1 VTRKSPGTSFTKK
14 IGPVTYGK
22 GSKTILSSS
31 PTFADPAD
39 DHPRHAAAGTNMAP
53 SNEVTWGLEGT
64 MRDNYAHHE
73 PAMFPEPS
81 STVPN
86 ATQTQQRVLDA
97 VNVPAMLGLNSEID
111 TPHYQPAFDSI
122 PCSDILKFT
131 PAEAGEHTESSAR
144 EQTAPG
150 LQSATPSRTSKKD
163 PDLFASQGSRPNS
176 SVHPK
181 DSPLGNKVL
190 RPGGDTKEQRALPFE
205 VTLSAVPEAHPTA
218 SAKSPY
224 NQKGGPTKTPHQRK
238 SQTDAIPMSDDDLTA
253 IGLSKEQYKPR
264 PSRSRSLKVD
274 EKQPIDY
281 SVRPEKANKVSKRRR
296 TTSAVGDT
304 ETITTP
310 QKIRQICDMGFTPS
324 STKMALKQNN
334 GDVTQT
340 VDWLVSNGGD
350 DELAPQ
356 DTPKT
361 KTMSKENNKNSMMD
375 PEILQNVMRNL
386 EEYRRDDV
394 EAQQNDIQTTATNST
409 ANLPEIANNAPKSLV
424 TDMCSDATPIT
435 SPAKV
440 EVVIHKRTPKPTSVE
455 APGPLDTSS
464 KQLKRRKTA
473 LDTPE
478 SELAIE
484 THAVPEVAPTKKRGR
499 GRPKKAA
506 TNATSTEPAQEAP
519 ELSNEPHADGI
530 LEIIKPN
537 VVSEKS
543 RATSE
548 GIAGPSKAV
557 HSAEPENCET
567 VPTPAPPAKG
577 KPQSTDSQTPERSTK
592 PASDSP
598 LNKGKVP
605 YRVGLSKRARIAPLL
620 RTLKK

>member
-1 VTRKSPGTSFTKK
+1 
-14 IGPVTYGK
+14 
-22 GSKTILSSS
+22 
-31 PTFADPAD
+31 
-39 DHPRHAAAGTNMAP
+39 
-53 SNEVTWGLEGT
+53 LEGT
-64 MRDNYAHHE
+64 MRDNYARHE

-97 VNVPAMLGLNSEID
+97 VNAPAMLGLNSETD
-111 TPHYQPAFDSI
+111 TPRYQPPFDSI

-131 PAEAGEHTESSAR
+131 PAEAGELTESSAR

-150 LQSATPSRTSKKD
+150 LQFATPSRTSIKD
-163 PDLFASQGSRPNS
+163 PDLFASQGSRRNS

-181 DSPLGNKVL
+181 DSPLKYEVL
-190 RPGGDTKEQRALPFE
+190 HPEGETKEQKASPVE
-205 VTLSAVPEAHPTA
+205 VTLSAISEAPPTA

-224 NQKGGPTKTPHQRK
+224 SQKGGSTKTPYQAK
-238 SQTDAIPMSDDDLTA
+238 SQTVAISNSDDDLA
-253 IGLSKEQYKPR
+253 VIGFPKEQYKPR
-264 PSRSRSLKVD
+264 PSRSRSFKVE

-281 SVRPEKANKVSKRRR
+281 SIRPEKANRVSKRRR
-296 TTSAVGDT
+296 TASAVVDT

-324 STKMALKQNN
+324 STKVALKQNN

-361 KTMSKENNKNSMMD
+361 KIMSKENKKIPMMD
-375 PEILQNVMRNL
+375 PETLQNVMQNL

-394 EAQQNDIQTTATNST
+394 EAQQNDIQTTVTNST
-409 ANLPEIANNAPKSLV
+409 TNPPEATNNTPKSLP
-424 TDMCSDATPIT
+424 TDKCTSATPIT

-440 EVVIHKRTPKPTSVE
+440 EVVIHKRTPKTTSVE
-455 APGPLDTSS
+455 VPGPLDTSS

-473 LDTPE
+473 LDPPQ
-478 SELAIE
+478 SEPVIE
-484 THAVPEVAPTKKRGR
+484 TPAVPEVVSAKKRGR

-506 TNATSTEPAQEAP
+506 VSAASTEPAQEAP
-519 ELSNEPHADGI
+519 ELSNEQHSNGVFETI
-530 LEIIKPN
+530 ESN
-537 VVSEKS
+537 VVSGKG

-548 GIAGPSKAV
+548 GIAGPSKEV
-557 HSAEPENCET
+557 HSVEPKNCET
-567 VPTPAPPAKG
+567 EVPMPNPPAKE
-577 KPQSTDSQTPERSTK
+577 KPQSTDSQTPEKPTK